1 MIIIWLAYKFDVHA
15 ICSMILVEQ
24 KYWYSVLMV
33 LFEFFF
39 THIIIRIL
47 FNCCF
52 HNCQSPA
59 HQIIHILCSF
69 HSIPMRKNCFFPF
82 VHFRFVLLSQHL
94 HLSVMAILLL
104 ASCNSL
110 PAHHNHNHNYRLINL
125 FLWFFTHNIHLTY
138 ISFVF
143 QSTLSPNNWTWK
155 SSWLL
160 IIWLLILT
168 KQKIFSMNTCSR
180 YNKRSWRCQLW
191 VFCSIG
197 MIMANCSRRYWLIRL
212 FVFWFNFLFFF
223 FDSAQWSIV
232 IVDRMAVLLVHSNR
246 TVSKCN
252 SNYSHHSVS
261 IRRPMLRQ
269 TPSNKLTKSNR
280 M

>member
-1 MIIIWLAYKFDVHA
+1 
-15 ICSMILVEQ
+15 
-24 KYWYSVLMV
+24 
-33 LFEFFF
+33 
-39 THIIIRIL
+39 
-47 FNCCF
+47 
-52 HNCQSPA
+52 
-59 HQIIHILCSF
+59 
-69 HSIPMRKNCFFPF
+69 MRKNCFFPF

-110 PAHHNHNHNYRLINL
+110 PAHHYHNHNHNYHLINL

-223 FDSAQWSIV
+223 STRRSDQSWSSIEWRCCWCTATELSANATAITAITASASGGQCSGK
-232 IVDRMAVLLVHSNR
+232 LH
-246 TVSKCN
+246 
-252 SNYSHHSVS
+252 
-261 IRRPMLRQ
+261 Q
-269 TPSNKLTKSNR
+269 TS
-280 M
+280 